1 MKPAIKYIPLKTQG
15 KVDDSSYCVYNSS
28 GNQVLRVYTVE
39 DTGCAR
45 DINTRYSVPLY
56 DTGYSIYK
64 DTAHT
69 QPMYKDTAHTQ
80 CYILCTHL
88 VSPGIPG
95 TVQRCS
101 GTGRHLYGLKDTGY
115 CVHTARDTGCHTH
128 HTGQSVPRTHGI
140 H

>member
-15 KVDDSSYCVYNSS
+15 KVDDGSYCVYNSS

-69 QPMYKDTAHTQ
+69 QPHTMLYTMYTSCLSGDSGHSSA
-80 CYILCTHL
+80 
-88 VSPGIPG
+88 
-95 TVQRCS
+95 VQWHRPAFIRIK
-101 GTGRHLYGLKDTGY
+101 GHGVLRAY
-115 CVHTARDTGCHTH
+115 C
-128 HTGQSVPRTHGI
+128 P
-140 H
+140 